1 MSLLLFYILA
11 TLPAL
16 GGRTLAVRVFGF
28 GDGEGWALG
37 RTLGLVM
44 VAFPAWWAGVVGITH
59 WQWVGIVVLIC
70 CAGIGVFDLW
80 RQPPNWRSMAG
91 AELVFV
97 VGGAV
102 VMWLRLVRPE
112 ILGQEKLMDLGIF
125 SSLLRAESFPPP
137 DMWLAAETLPYYYWG
152 AVIWT
157 VPLVLSKIPL
167 DLAYNLVV
175 AGVGGLTAC
184 LLWSLGRR
192 AGEGQA
198 SGWLA
203 VAFGLFAGTA
213 DGFRQLV
220 AGRSILELDYWHSS
234 RQVPDTITEWPL
246 FSLWLGDLHPHLL
259 SIPLAMAAVL
269 LAWQIGR
276 MGPRPGLVVGTSVL
290 FGVTWAANPWAMPPT
305 LVAVALV
312 MLCGDGRWHWPTRDG
327 WPRWVAVIVVALGG
341 WLAATPFHLSFHPP
355 FQGVKIVTA
364 WTEPAILLLWG
375 GILLLPVGAAA
386 WVLMVRILGP
396 DQVLTVDE
404 LQQDLD
410 AQTILKNV
418 GVGEG
423 TSSVFESVQSARDGA
438 CRRRSAVDSELRGDI
453 RSRAVAFALV
463 AATLALASQT
473 GRPTLVMLAMLL
485 AVLVVAAVSGPQWH
499 FRPGVALAA
508 LGVFLLLVPEVVYVV
523 DTYGEKLHRM
533 NTVFKCYIQAWM
545 FLAVAIP
552 ALLTVGFRHRW
563 TRMIA
568 LVFLIVLAMPHVVG
582 MAIQPVT
589 GHAIGIDGL
598 AWMDPGDRAIVRF
611 LRTQPRGMTIAE
623 AVGGAY
629 TEYARISSASGVP
642 SILGWANHELVW
654 RGHEVSGET
663 DARRQLVE
671 RIFKSDDP
679 ESVMAA
685 VQEAEVDFVVI
696 GALER
701 RDFDSTHLDAIRAAG
716 EVVLS
721 EEGGEVVRFIGV
733 DR

>member
-1 MSLLLFYILA
+1 
-11 TLPAL
+11 
-16 GGRTLAVRVFGF
+16 
-28 GDGEGWALG
+28 
-37 RTLGLVM
+37 
-44 VAFPAWWAGVVGITH
+44 
-59 WQWVGIVVLIC
+59 
-70 CAGIGVFDLW
+70 
-80 RQPPNWRSMAG
+80 
-91 AELVFV
+91 
-97 VGGAV
+97 
-102 VMWLRLVRPE
+102 
-112 ILGQEKLMDLGIF
+112 
-125 SSLLRAESFPPP
+125 
-137 DMWLAAETLPYYYWG
+137 
-152 AVIWT
+152 
-157 VPLVLSKIPL
+157 
-167 DLAYNLVV
+167 
-175 AGVGGLTAC
+175 
-184 LLWSLGRR
+184 
-192 AGEGQA
+192 
-198 SGWLA
+198 
-203 VAFGLFAGTA
+203 
-213 DGFRQLV
+213 
-220 AGRSILELDYWHSS
+220 
-234 RQVPDTITEWPL
+234 
-246 FSLWLGDLHPHLL
+246 
-259 SIPLAMAAVL
+259 
-269 LAWQIGR
+269 
-276 MGPRPGLVVGTSVL
+276 
-290 FGVTWAANPWAMPPT
+290 
-305 LVAVALV
+305 
-312 MLCGDGRWHWPTRDG
+312 
-327 WPRWVAVIVVALGG
+327 
-341 WLAATPFHLSFHPP
+341 
-355 FQGVKIVTA
+355 
-364 WTEPAILLLWG
+364 
-375 GILLLPVGAAA
+375 
-386 WVLMVRILGP
+386 MVRILGP